1 MSQGFFVKFNNT
13 IMESVKNISDSYQT
27 QFANDVMTLA
37 TAAITLYVLWKGYQ
51 TLAGKTQAPLAD
63 LAWDL
68 AKFGIIIAFVTNA
81 GGYLTSA
88 TGALEGMKEGFSGGV
103 NVWQTLDN
111 LWLSTQN
118 LADKIYQKDT
128 DTIPLAGFVG
138 MCFVWAGSIILM
150 AVGTVIYLVADVTM
164 SLLIITAPIF
174 IFCLMFGFLRS
185 MFNNWLQLMF
195 SSILTVLFASLVI
208 RIGMDYQGDI
218 LRQVL
223 NAPAD
228 SNIVTSGAMGFM
240 AGLLSALLVLLA
252 RAFASQL
259 AGAGVDG
266 AVQGMAMM
274 GLGLAGMAAGRMAK
288 SAGRAGVGMGQGLAG
303 KKREGDRSWSGQAG
317 NLAGRGMNAVGN
329 KASDTLASSGALG
342 AQAKRMATIEQ
353 AKARN
358 AA

>member
-1 MSQGFFVKFNNT
+1 MAQGFFVKFNNT

-27 QFANDVMTLA
+27 QFANDVMSLA
-37 TAAITLYVLWKGYQ
+37 VAAITLYVMWKGYQ
-51 TLAGKTQAPLAD
+51 TLAGKSQAPLSD
-63 LAWDL
+63 LTWDL
-68 AKFGIIIAFVTNA
+68 AKFGIIITFVTNA
-81 GGYLTSA
+81 GGYLTAA
-88 TGALEGMKEGFSGGV
+88 TDALQGMKDGFSGGV

-240 AGLLSALLVLLA
+240 AGLLAGLLVFISSKIA
-252 RAFASQL
+252 TSL

-274 GLGLAGMAAGRMAK
+274 GLGLTGMAAGRMAK
-288 SAGRAGVGMGQGLAG
+288 STGRAGTGLAYGLAG
-303 KKREGDRSWSGQAG
+303 NKRENDKSWSNQVG
-317 NLAGRGMNAVGN
+317 NLVGRGAHNAGQR
-329 KASDTLASSGALG
+329 ASDALASSGALG

>member
-1 MSQGFFVKFNNT
+1 MAQGFFVKFNNT

-51 TLAGKTQAPLAD
+51 TLAGKTQAPLSD

-68 AKFGIIIAFVTNA
+68 AKFGIIITFVTNA

-88 TGALEGMKEGFSGGV
+88 TEALEGMKDGFSGGV

-118 LADKIYQKDT
+118 LADKVYQKDT
-128 DTIPLAGFVG
+128 DFVPMAGAIG
-138 MCFVWAGSIILM
+138 MVLVWAGSIVLM

-218 LRQVL
+218 LNQVI
-223 NAPAD
+223 NASAD

-240 AGLLSALLVLLA
+240 AGLLSAMLVLIA
-252 RAFASQL
+252 RSFASQL

-274 GLGLAGMAAGRMAK
+274 GLGIAGVAASRMAK
-288 SAGRAGVGMGQGLAG
+288 STGRAGAGLAYGLAG
-303 KKREGDRSWSGQAG
+303 KERENDKSWSGQIG
-317 NLAGRGMNAVGN
+317 NLAGRGAHNAGQHI
-329 KASDTLASSGALG
+329 SDRLAESGALG

>member
-1 MSQGFFVKFNNT
+1 MAQGFFVKFNNT
-13 IMESVKNISDSYQT
+13 IMESIKNIGDTYQT
-27 QFANDVMTLA
+27 QFANDVMSLSA
-37 TAAITLYVLWKGYQ
+37 AAITLYVVWKGYQ
-51 TLAGKTQAPLAD
+51 TLAGKTQAPLSD
-63 LAWDL
+63 LTWEL
-68 AKFGIIIAFVTNA
+68 AKFAIIIAFVTNA

-88 TGALEGMKEGFSGGV
+88 TDALQGMKDGFAGNVS
-103 NVWQTLDN
+103 VWQTLDN

-118 LADKIYQKDT
+118 LADKVYQKDT
-128 DTIPLAGFVG
+128 DFVPMAGAIG
-138 MCFVWAGSIILM
+138 MILVWAGSIILM
-150 AVGTVIYLVADVTM
+150 AIGTVVYLVADVTM
-164 SLLIITAPIF
+164 SLLTITAPIF

-218 LRQVL
+218 LKQVIDASE
-223 NAPAD
+223 N

-240 AGLLSALLVLLA
+240 AGLLSALLVLIA
-252 RAFASQL
+252 RSFATQL

-274 GLGLAGMAAGRMAK
+274 GLGVAGVAAGRMGA
-288 SAGRAGVGMGQGLAG
+288 SAGRAGKGLGYGLAG
-303 KKREGDRSWSGQAG
+303 KENKGDNS
-317 NLAGRGMNAVGN
+317 LAGKTGHWMGQSVRTG
-329 KASDTLASSGALG
+329 SDKGYDSLASSGALG
-342 AQAKRMATIEQ
+342 ASAKRLATIEQ